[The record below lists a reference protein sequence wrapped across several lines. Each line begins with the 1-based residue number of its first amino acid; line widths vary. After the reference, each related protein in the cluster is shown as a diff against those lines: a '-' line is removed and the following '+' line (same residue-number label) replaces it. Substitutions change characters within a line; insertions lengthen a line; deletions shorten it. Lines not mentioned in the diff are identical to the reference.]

1 MNDAVNPLAQ
11 SVCERQ
17 TGSAPAGSWA
27 LLPASRS
34 RKRATSRP
42 GGKIGGFAARSYS
55 PHVLFLK
62 RFWFWDIFLAENS
75 GGT

>member
-1 MNDAVNPLAQ
+1 MMRSTLSLKVFANDRPEARRPDHGPSCRHRDLGN
-11 SVCERQ
+11 
-17 TGSAPAGSWA
+17 APQAD
-27 LLPASRS
+27 R
-34 RKRATSRP
+34 